1 MTTTKIE
8 THPFIAHLEKLVKE
22 QDLGALANL
31 RRGVGKPSGSA
42 REMDRWVLRYV
53 PTGAHGD
60 QENVYYL
67 VAALFAYWYQGTNDV
82 HQNPPSNLGSSLR
95 MLVDLE
101 AAGNNNR
108 DEIEKRTEKR
118 LVALLNS
125 HLDDLPKHLQH
136 TISLLKSKDIPINW
150 SQLLGDVQNW
160 HREDREI
167 QRRWA
172 RGFWRISHEAIKIG
186 LEANNNLGEE

>member
-1 MTTTKIE
+1 MTTVKIE
-8 THPFIAHLEKLVKE
+8 THPFIAHLEKMVNE

-31 RRGVGKPSGSA
+31 RRGLGKPPGST

-53 PTGAHGD
+53 PTGARGD

-67 VAALFAYWYQGTNDV
+67 VAALFAYWYQSTNDV
-82 HQNPPSNLGSSLR
+82 PHNPPQNLGSSLR

-136 TISLLKSKDIPINW
+136 IVSLLKSKDIPVNW
-150 SQLLGDVQNW
+150 AQLLSDVQNW

-167 QRRWA
+167 QRCWA
-172 RGFWRISHEAIKIG
+172 RGFWKISHNAIKIA
-186 LEANNNLGEE
+186 LENNSNLEEE

>member
-1 MTTTKIE
+1 M
-8 THPFIAHLEKLVKE
+8 
-22 QDLGALANL
+22 
-31 RRGVGKPSGSA
+31 GKPPGST

-53 PTGAHGD
+53 PTGARGD

-67 VAALFAYWYQGTNDV
+67 VAMLFACWYQGTNDV
-82 HQNPPSNLGSSLR
+82 HQNPSQNLGSSLR

-101 AAGNNNR
+101 AVGNNNR

-118 LVALLNS
+118 LVALMNS

-136 TISLLKSKDIPINW
+136 IVSLLKSKDIPINW
-150 SQLLGDVQNW
+150 SQLLSDVQNW
-160 HREDREI
+160 QREDREI

-172 RGFWRISHEAIKIG
+172 RGFWKISHNAIKIA
-186 LEANNNLGEE
+186 LENNSNLEEE

>member
-1 MTTTKIE
+1 MTTTKFE
-8 THPFIAHLEKLVKE
+8 THPFISQLEKLVKE
-22 QDLGALANL
+22 QEIGALANL
-31 RRGVGKPSGSA
+31 RRGLGKPPGST

-53 PTGAHGD
+53 PTGARGD
-60 QENVYYL
+60 QENAYYL
-67 VAALFAYWYQGTNDV
+67 VATLFACWYQGTDLVN
-82 HQNPPSNLGSSLR
+82 QNPPQNLGASLR
-95 MLVDLE
+95 ALVDLE

-108 DEIEKRTEKR
+108 DEIEKRVEKR

-136 TISLLKSKDIPINW
+136 IISLLKSKDIPVNW

-160 HREDREI
+160 HREDQEI
-167 QRRWA
+167 QRSWA
-172 RGFWRISHEAIKIG
+172 RGFWKNSHDAIKIV